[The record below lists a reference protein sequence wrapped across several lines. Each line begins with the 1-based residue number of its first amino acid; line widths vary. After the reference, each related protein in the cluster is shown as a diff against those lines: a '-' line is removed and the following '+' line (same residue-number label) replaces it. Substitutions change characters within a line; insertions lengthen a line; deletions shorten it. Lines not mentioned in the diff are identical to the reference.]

1 MDIERCW
8 REAVDVPPP
17 RLEEGSVLKMI
28 EAQGDALRRS
38 LRQRLRRE
46 ALYYVPLLAVAG
58 TALLGGLTARRV
70 FAAAVVAALLG
81 VVIATLWRAERRLQ
95 EAPLDRSLRETL
107 ARLMSDLDAAGR
119 AYLAAYVLVFVAAG
133 SALTGFVFWQYG
145 PGLPLAG
152 AVAGSIAAVLW
163 SGRSGRAY
171 VERLFRGQ
179 RAELADL
186 LGQLQEA

>member
-8 REAVDVPPP
+8 RAEVDVLPP

-28 EAQGDALRRS
+28 QAQGDALRRS

-46 ALYYVPLLAVAG
+46 AVYYVPMLAVAG

-107 ARLMSDLDAAGR
+107 ARLMSDLDSAGR

-145 PGLPLAG
+145 RGLPLAG
-152 AVAGSIAAVLW
+152 AVAGSIVAVIW

-171 VERLFRGQ
+171 VERLFRSQ